1 MNLTSIM
8 TRYRNDFSTTS
19 LIILLDDNGD
29 PVRKVD
35 CPKDICDNKL
45 LRAAFFE
52 KLVITLGIQHYIFM
66 MDSIAH
72 FAIGKSQDCLFGT
85 YCSKSK
91 ADGSDRVNKSEIA
104 MMDCSGNIIMLP
116 DGVEGKG
123 MMANFFEPTTY
134 STLLTSK
141 KRKVDKLV
149 RLKACH

>member
-85 YCSKSK
+85 YCSK